1 MTKDLTI
8 PFEVADG
15 IALAVMKEQRK
26 YLQSEINNHYKK
38 GKWLHP
44 DDIVNNMNLI
54 EALDRIIK
62 YFGG

>member
-1 MTKDLTI
+1 MTKELTI

-15 IALAVMKEQRK
+15 IALAVMKEQRA
-26 YLQSEINNHYKK
+26 YLQSEINDHYEK
-38 GKWLHP
+38 GSYLHP
-44 DDIVNNMNLI
+44 EDIGNNMNLI